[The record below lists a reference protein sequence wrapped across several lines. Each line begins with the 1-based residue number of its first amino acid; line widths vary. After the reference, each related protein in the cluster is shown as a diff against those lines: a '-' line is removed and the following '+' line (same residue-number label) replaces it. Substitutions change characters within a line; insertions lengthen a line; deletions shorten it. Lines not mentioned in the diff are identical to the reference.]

1 MGLMDGLIGVTRK
14 GSVDRLIGLRD
25 GRIGVTRKGSVDRLI
40 GLMEGLIGVTRKG
53 SVDRLIGLMD
63 GLIGFDLGFGG
74 WIGSPSGRGTL
85 EREDETRWNSGHET
99 AEWAC
104 YRDVEGLW

>member
-1 MGLMDGLIGVTRK
+1 MIDRLIGLMDRLIGVTRKRSIDRWMGLMDGLIG
-14 GSVDRLIGLRD
+14 L
-25 GRIGVTRKGSVDRLI
+25 
-40 GLMEGLIGVTRKG
+40 TRKG

-74 WIGSPSGRGTL
+74 WIGSPSGHGTL
-85 EREDETRWNSGHET
+85 EKEDEIRWNSGHET

>member
-14 GSVDRLIGLRD
+14 GSI
-25 GRIGVTRKGSVDRLI
+25 DRLI
-40 GLMEGLIGVTRKG
+40 GLMDGLIGVIRKG
-53 SVDRLIGLMD
+53 SIDRLIGLMD

-85 EREDETRWNSGHET
+85 ENGKRRTRPDGTRGTRPQSGRATGTLKVFGRCEKPRNVH
-99 AEWAC
+99 W
-104 YRDVEGLW
+104 